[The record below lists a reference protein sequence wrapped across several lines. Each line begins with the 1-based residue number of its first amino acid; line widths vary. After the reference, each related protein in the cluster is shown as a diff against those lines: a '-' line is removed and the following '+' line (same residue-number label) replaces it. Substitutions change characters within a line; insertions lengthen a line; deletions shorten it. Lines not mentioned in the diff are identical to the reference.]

1 MYKRQVLDKWF
12 GVQAVST
19 RPDAVDCVVKLS
31 QHPDYH
37 LSNPNR
43 VRSLAGTFGMQNQL
57 RFHSSDG
64 RGYAFL
70 ADIVLELDGANP
82 QVAARLVAA
91 LNDWKRFDQERQA
104 LMLAQ
109 LDRIRSHSQL
119 SNDVAEIVNRA
130 LGSAT

>member
-1 MYKRQVLDKWF
+1 
-12 GVQAVST
+12 
-19 RPDAVDCVVKLS
+19 
-31 QHPDYH
+31 
-37 LSNPNR
+37 
-43 VRSLAGTFGMQNQL
+43 MQNQL

-70 ADIVLELDGANP
+70 TDIVLQLDGANP

-130 LGSAT
+130 VGSAT

>member
-1 MYKRQVLDKWF
+1 
-12 GVQAVST
+12 
-19 RPDAVDCVVKLS
+19 
-31 QHPDYH
+31 
-37 LSNPNR
+37 
-43 VRSLAGTFGMQNQL
+43 MQNQL

-70 ADIVLELDGANP
+70 TDIVLQLDGANP

-104 LMLAQ
+104 LMLVQ